1 MSNPVKSKI
10 RRGQPSFGSWI
21 ASAHVSVAEILA
33 SSGFDWIVVDMEHS
47 NIVLSD
53 LPALFAVFEKQGVLP
68 LVRLPENDP
77 SMLRRV
83 LDTGAGGVI
92 VPMVN
97 SRKDAERV
105 VQAAKYP
112 PEGRRGV
119 GIARAH
125 AYGKKFKQH
134 VKSSN
139 DDVLIVVQIEHIDA
153 VRNAESIFSVP
164 GVDAYM
170 IGPYDLSGSL
180 GIPGQ
185 LADPRVEEAK
195 ERVLKSGKKKR
206 IVPGIHLVH
215 PSEPDLDRALE
226 LGYRFIALSS
236 DILLLGE
243 ASDRVFQMAE
253 AALSRR
259 RKPQG
264 GVPIS
269 RTLGK
274 PQGGVPISRTFLKRR

>member
-1 MSNPVKSKI
+1 MSHSIKSKLK
-10 RRGQPSFGSWI
+10 RGQPSIGSWI
-21 ASAHVSVAEILA
+21 ASAHTSVAEILA
-33 SSGFDWIVVDMEHS
+33 GAGFDWVAVDMEHS

-53 LPALFAVFEKQGVLP
+53 LPALFAALERHNVLP
-68 LVRLPENDP
+68 MVRLPENDP

-97 SRKDAERV
+97 TRKDAEKV
-105 VQAAKYP
+105 IQAVKYP

-125 AYGKKFKQH
+125 GFGRNFKAH
-134 VKSSN
+134 VKRSN
-139 DDVLIVVQIEHIDA
+139 AEVLVVVQIEHTDA
-153 VRNAESIFSVP
+153 VRNAEAIFSVP

-185 LADPRVEEAK
+185 LDDPRVEEAK
-195 ERVLKSGKKKR
+195 NRVLKVGKKKR

-215 PSEPDLDRALE
+215 PNEPDLQRALDS
-226 LGYRFIALSS
+226 GYRLIALSS
-236 DILLLGE
+236 DILLLAE
-243 ASDRVFQMAE
+243 ASDRVLQMAE
-253 AALSRR
+253 TALARR

-264 GVPIS
+264 GAKIFVHS
-269 RTLGK
+269 G
-274 PQGGVPISRTFLKRR
+274 RRR